1 MPEKQTRVSI
11 EAELNA
17 TETERLINLVKE
29 VKEILCEID
38 EVEAGLRQM
47 EESAACRAIARSRSL
62 TEWPISE

>member
-1 MPEKQTRVSI
+1 MPEKQTRESI

-17 TETERLINLVKE
+17 TETERLINL

>member
-1 MPEKQTRVSI
+1 MPEKQTRESI
-11 EAELNA
+11 GAELNA
-17 TETERLINLVKE
+17 TETERLINL